1 MRENDELE
9 MDSAVL
15 GELNLVEVL
24 ETLLNSENILIEV
37 L

>member
-9 MDSAVL
+9 MDSTVP
-15 GELNLVEVL
+15 GELNLLEVL
-24 ETLLNSENILIEV
+24 EILLNSENILIEA